1 MRYSQEQ
8 LLEILREAGEEG
20 VTAPELLRAAY
31 PNDKVKQESSRGG
44 VIGKLHSLAKRN
56 LVEADYTE
64 HAILWRIK

>member
-31 PNDKVKQESSRGG
+31 PNDKVKQESLRGG
-44 VIGKLHSLAKRN
+44 VIGKLRSLAKHN

-64 HAILWRIK
+64 HAIRWRIK